1 MSTVVDKTR
10 VDASG
15 NRKLVEVHS
24 TVAPGVG
31 DDNSL
36 DYAVGTTWTV
46 RDADN
51 VELKRYMCV
60 AATKGAADW
69 REYLGGLPGRQTF
82 AYEDTVVL
90 GGAVASANF
99 AKQLPAGAVII
110 QAEGNLDAAV
120 TATTAVKVGLGKAGT
135 ITGLGLFATLTKNT
149 RCTASRAIAADALVG
164 VPLAAA
170 TTLAAFACATD
181 GTAAGTIN
189 AGTIRMR
196 VVYEVATLLAD
207 AA

>member
-1 MSTVVDKTR
+1 MSTVVDRTR
-10 VDASG
+10 VDSVG
-15 NRKLVEVHS
+15 LRKLVEVHS
-24 TVAPGVG
+24 TVAPGVN
-31 DDNSL
+31 DDSSL
-36 DYAVGTTWTV
+36 DFAVGSTWTV
-46 RDADN
+46 RDVDN
-51 VELKRYMCV
+51 NELKRYYCV

-69 REYLGGLPGRQTF
+69 REFLGGLPGNQRF

-90 GGAVASANF
+90 GGAVASINF

-135 ITGLGLFATLTKNT
+135 INGLGLFAALTKNT
-149 RCTASRAIAADALVG
+149 RCAASRAIAADAMIG

-189 AGTIRMR
+189 AGTIRLR
-196 VVYEVATLLAD
+196 VVYEVANLLAD